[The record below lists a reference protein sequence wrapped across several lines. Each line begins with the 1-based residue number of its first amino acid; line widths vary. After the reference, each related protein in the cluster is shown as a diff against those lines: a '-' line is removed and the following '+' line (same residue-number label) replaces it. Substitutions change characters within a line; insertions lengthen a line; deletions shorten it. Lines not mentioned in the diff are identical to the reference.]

1 MFGQHFYHQR
11 IRKAVAV
18 FGSLFNELYVVR
30 KNSSNEIIS
39 QVKVPLSYAPKR
51 DFIDRIA
58 QMDNGEQQERQVA
71 IKLPRMSFEIIG
83 MNYDPTRQLPKMNKC
98 RVAPSTFDGSS
109 TQLYTPVPYQIQ
121 FQLSIYARSQDD
133 ALQVVEQILPYFTPQ
148 YTVTVNP
155 LDDYDVKE
163 DTAINLT
170 GITFSDDYEGPLE
183 ARRTIVYTLDFEMKL
198 SLYKRTDLTSK
209 IITDTEISMFDF
221 DDNDILYADVTT
233 GVNNQKVL
241 DKQRNEDGW
250 SSVSSTYTLKN
261 LTSAVASVSLA
272 TQPSH
277 GDASI
282 VLGDSGISLYDGAPY
297 TKATWTYSSVPAD
310 WNGSDSFIIQTI
322 LEDGTVLTS
331 TVYVNVFPV
340 ADVEDDN
347 ASIDTSEVGFVD
359 INTSINDTFET
370 TLGVTYDVHSSP
382 SNGSVSVVDG
392 SEGIFRYV
400 PDGGFFGTDSFEYT
414 ATPTNGTAE
423 TALVTISVSSSGN
436 VMTLENSN
444 AMTTEGGAI
453 LLLEQE

>member
-1 MFGQHFYHQR
+1 MFGGHFYHQR

-30 KNSSNEIIS
+30 KNASGGIIS

-58 QMDNGEQQERQVA
+58 QMDNGEDQERQVA
-71 IKLPRMSFEIIG
+71 IKLPRMSFEITG

-98 RVAPSTFDGSS
+98 RVAPTSYDGSS
-109 TQLYTPVPYQIQ
+109 TQLYTPVPYAIQ

-155 LDDYDVKE
+155 LDNYDVKE
-163 DTAINLT
+163 DTPINLT

-209 IITDTEISMFDF
+209 IISQTEISMFDF
-221 DDNDILYADVTT
+221 DDTDILFTDLAT
-233 GVNNQKVL
+233 GANSQKVL

-250 SSVSSTYTLKN
+250 STISSVYTLKN
-261 LTSAVASVSLA
+261 LTSPVSTVEVLTAPSQGGASVE
-272 TQPSH
+272 
-277 GDASI
+277 
-282 VLGDSGISLYDGAPY
+282 LGESGISIYDGAPY
-297 TKATWTYSSVPAD
+297 TKAMWTYTPPPAD
-310 WNGSDSFIIQTI
+310 WNGTDSFVLKTTLQ
-322 LEDGTVLTS
+322 DGTQLTS
-331 TVYVNVFPV
+331 TVYVNVSAIQDAFN
-340 ADVEDDN
+340 DT
-347 ASIDTSEVGFVD
+347 ASIDTAQAGFVD
-359 INTSINDTFET
+359 INTSNNDRFET
-370 TLGVTYDVHSSP
+370 SLGVTYSVATDP
-382 SNGSVSVVDG
+382 LNGSITVIDASQ
-392 SEGIFRYV
+392 GIFRYT
-400 PDGGFFGTDSFEYT
+400 PDSGFVGTDSFEYT
-414 ATPTNGTAE
+414 ATPTDGTAE
-423 TALVTISVSSSGN
+423 TALVTISVSSTGN
-436 VMTLENSN
+436 VMTLENGN